1 MRLAN
6 ESRRAADKV
15 DLALRGTIYFGSVE
29 RKPMLLAFKFA
40 RSERIGGIEPASRRR
55 GREFPSRP
63 SNIIRCNRKTKR
75 AWYVAAGGVKY
86 RFPL

>member
-29 RKPMLLAFKFA
+29 RKPMLLAFA

-55 GREFPSRP
+55 GREFPSKP
-63 SNIIRCNRKTKR
+63 PNIIRRNRKTKH

>member
-1 MRLAN
+1 MGLAN

-29 RKPMLLAFKFA
+29 RKPMLLAFA

-63 SNIIRCNRKTKR
+63 PNIIRCNRKTKR
-75 AWYVAAGGVKY
+75 AWYAVVPVVPVA
-86 RFPL
+86 

>member
-1 MRLAN
+1 MGLAN

-29 RKPMLLAFKFA
+29 RKPMLLAFA

-63 SNIIRCNRKTKR
+63 PNIIRCNRKTKR